1 MRKAFFA
8 LDEDRSGSIEI
19 DELGGVLQKWINLE
33 LTEEQLEIIKVQT
46 LSVTPEITGLEISRK
61 SSTLSLFPCTVTLY
75 EF

>member
-46 LSVTPEITGLEISRK
+46 LTCNPRGLEISRK
-61 SSTLSLFPCTVTLY
+61 SSTLSFFPCTVALY

>member
-46 LSVTPEITGLEISRK
+46 LKCNPQDIWTRNILKI
-61 SSTLSLFPCTVTLY
+61 
-75 EF
+75 